1 MSLFRKTDKI
11 VGDMAIEISRT
22 VRNRIWTLPPL
33 ILHPFSDSS
42 GPGRLVESSR
52 ASLMLQGLLPTGELS
67 TDELE
72 RRLLDGRYCEI
83 RMLFYVGRDLMR
95 WIEQCQEYVD
105 TNVELAEKGYKFQSF
120 AAYLVDHPPA
130 KVVAKLKQWGV
141 ADYRAIFQRALA
153 LNCILAAVPERE
165 VLSPEFI
172 RHYYRYADHLFL
184 CRQHSTVFPELPA
197 EEFDFDLF
205 ASGEYARILSKE
217 WEQ

>member
-1 MSLFRKTDKI
+1 
-11 VGDMAIEISRT
+11 MAIETSRP
-22 VRNRIWTLPPL
+22 VRKRIWTLPPL

-105 TNVELAEKGYKFQSF
+105 SNHE
-120 AAYLVDHPPA
+120 LVD
-130 KVVAKLKQWGV
+130 KG
-141 ADYRAIFQRALA
+141 
-153 LNCILAAVPERE
+153 
-165 VLSPEFI
+165 
-172 RHYYRYADHLFL
+172 
-184 CRQHSTVFPELPA
+184 
-197 EEFDFDLF
+197 
-205 ASGEYARILSKE
+205 
-217 WEQ
+217 